1 MEGPFRIITGDG
13 QEWEAAS
20 LEELRAHARA
30 GRIGAATLVREAGEG
45 GAWRPLAQAVDLA
58 GWEFPAPPPG
68 SALAGSAL
76 AGSGAGE
83 ALADAPRRPGIVP
96 AACFHLVTGALGL
109 GTLLLKTNNTSGC
122 GGAFIVPL
130 LIVPGILL
138 LMRGREEAGRKFSL
152 AASGFMVVCCVIFL
166 ATQTYARPIQALAMA
181 GTVAWVATP
190 WFWLLGNRPGDHK
203 PRRTWMGWAWLLLS
217 IAIAVGA
224 GLTARAR
231 QNPAPRPPAQAAP
244 AYRKVGSTPL
254 RLLLEDELK
263 DKAIPPVKAPG
274 IREVDYHYL
283 DAGATSVMVYHFAF
297 GPGMVLQ
304 ARKGG
309 EGMIQDLEKIAG
321 VKAGQV
327 AYRPARRSDL
337 EGALFT
343 FSMDSPKLGGL
354 YHFQQ
359 FVFGRKDPVTGQ
371 LHGWCLFVG
380 SVRGEDAARE
390 KADRIFDTMLFQ

>member
-1 MEGPFRIITGDG
+1 P
-13 QEWEAAS
+13 
-20 LEELRAHARA
+20 
-30 GRIGAATLVREAGEG
+30 
-45 GAWRPLAQAVDLA
+45 
-58 GWEFPAPPPG
+58 PPPG
-68 SALAGSAL
+68 SALAEPL
-76 AGSGAGE
+76 AEPG
-83 ALADAPRRPGIVP
+83 LPRRPGIVP
-96 AACFHLVTGALGL
+96 AAVFHLAAGL
-109 GTLLLKTNNTSGC
+109 MLAATFFMKTSTSSGC
-122 GGAFIVPL
+122 GGALLPPL
-130 LIVPGILL
+130 FLIPGVLL
-138 LMRGREEAGRKFSL
+138 LLRDHEESGRRMSL
-152 AASGFMVVCCVIFL
+152 WVTAFASVCCLIFL
-166 ATQTYARPIQALAMA
+166 GVIVRERPSLGLVYVCTM
-181 GTVAWVATP
+181 TWVATP
-190 WFWLLGNRPGDHK
+190 WFWLFRNRPGDHK
-203 PRRTWMGWAWLLLS
+203 PRRTWLGWGWLSLS
-217 IAIAVGA
+217 ILVLVAVTSA
-224 GLTARAR
+224 VQHRLRASAKPTA
-231 QNPAPRPPAQAAP
+231 PPQAP

-283 DAGATSVMVYHFAF
+283 DAGTTSVMVYHFAF

-359 FVFGRKDPVTGQ
+359 FVFGRKDPITGQ

-380 SVRGEDAARE
+380 STRGEDAARE
-390 KADRIFDTMLFQ
+390 RADRVFDTMLFQ